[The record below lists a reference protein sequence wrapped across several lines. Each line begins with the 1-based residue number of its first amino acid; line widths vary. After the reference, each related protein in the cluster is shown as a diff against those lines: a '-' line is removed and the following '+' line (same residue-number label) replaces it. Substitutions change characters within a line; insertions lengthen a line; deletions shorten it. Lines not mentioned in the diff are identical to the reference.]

1 MNSCIIGES
10 FTHVREKI
18 AGFDMDCTLINTKS
32 GAKFAKNAEDWVY
45 WDKSVPH
52 KLKELYEN
60 GYKIVIF
67 TNQKG
72 ISTGNAKAQDIKK
85 KI

>member
-1 MNSCIIGES
+1 
-10 FTHVREKI
+10 
-18 AGFDMDCTLINTKS
+18 MDCTLINTKS

-45 WDKSVPH
+45 WDKSVPA
-52 KLKELYEN
+52 KLKALAED

-72 ISTGNAKAQDIKK
+72 ISTGNCKAEHIKK